1 MVTRCVVVI
10 AATVLAFAATQDV
23 GDFARARSEYAID
36 ELSRPFVVRSVSG
49 GVSLDAD
56 PEAVLPT
63 AFIEIQGPGKD
74 RRMRRATV
82 DQDGRFRIRRVPQGQ
97 YKFKVSNDGFQGV
110 MGTIVVSKS
119 APKNNEVLIGMR
131 PGT

>member
-1 MVTRCVVVI
+1 MVTRCAVVT
-10 AATVLAFAATQDV
+10 AATVLAFAVTQDV
-23 GDFARARSEYAID
+23 GDFARARGEYAIE
-36 ELSRPFVVRSVSG
+36 ELGQPFVVRSVSG
-49 GVSLDAD
+49 RVSLLGD

-74 RRMRRATV
+74 RTIRRATV
-82 DQDGRFRIRRVPQGQ
+82 DQEGRFRIRRVPQGQ
-97 YKFKVSNDGFQGV
+97 YKFKVTDDGFQGV

-119 APKNNEVLIGMR
+119 APKNNEVLIGMH